1 MRPVVI
7 HVNHLETLAELS
19 SILKVSFTF
28 ATVHNDVSVVMTQS
42 NHHWNLNDLWLQGLL
57 YTIQI
62 DEFPDTYNKV
72 IVCSRLMWLIF
83 FTFKV
88 LIDTY

>member
-1 MRPVVI
+1 MCIFLFSSLLESICYKFYDTMRPVVI

-42 NHHWNLNDLWLQGLL
+42 NHH
-57 YTIQI
+57 
-62 DEFPDTYNKV
+62 
-72 IVCSRLMWLIF
+72 
-83 FTFKV
+83 
-88 LIDTY
+88 